1 MKAYQL
7 VEWQQ
12 PPEFRDIPVPPIPR
26 APLSSDP
33 PPAFV

>member
-12 PPEFRDIPVPPIPR
+12 PPEFRDVSVPAEGTVGPCE
-26 APLSSDP
+26 
-33 PPAFV
+33 